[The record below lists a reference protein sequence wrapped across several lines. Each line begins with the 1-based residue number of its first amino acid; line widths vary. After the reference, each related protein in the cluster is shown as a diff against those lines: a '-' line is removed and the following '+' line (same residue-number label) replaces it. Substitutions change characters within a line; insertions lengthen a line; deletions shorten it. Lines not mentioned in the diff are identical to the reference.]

1 MNEEDIRRSVRLLR
15 DRSVELNGKL
25 LGKAR
30 HIEITAFEPHTG
42 RLLDRC
48 NSTRLADLKGVVRG
62 NRRAGF
68 VLRIS
73 SDPGTAG
80 PIRAALESP
89 DYFESVPKRT
99 RLALVADDGRECHF
113 MATGEVYAWLG
124 VSVVWPQDAAGRA
137 TIRDCFVVLIVERS
151 EQASSED

>member
-1 MNEEDIRRSVRLLR
+1 MQMNEEDIRRSVRLLR

-99 RLALVADDGRECHF
+99 RLALVAD
-113 MATGEVYAWLG
+113 AWLG